1 MTPFDAVPEP
11 LNAPIELQRAELAGI
26 IGRHT
31 ESQLLCPSAVPG
43 LVLVRYNHCARSF
56 PALAQPALCVL
67 AHGSKEVSLGEE
79 RYVYDSL
86 NYMVVSVA
94 MPMSGRIL
102 DASVENPSLSLRLDI
117 DPAEITALI
126 ADAGPLSVPARPA
139 GRGLYVDRLSAD
151 LLDAILRLTRLSDT
165 PRDVAVLAPL
175 IRREVLYR
183 LLRSPQG
190 HRLYEIAQANSQAH
204 RVTQAIHWLND
215 NYGEPLRIEDLAR
228 RVNLSASTL
237 HHRFKAL
244 TSMSPLQYQKQL
256 RLQEAR
262 RLMLADGLDVSVASY
277 RVGYESPSQFS
288 REYSRL
294 FGAPPSRDMARL
306 RLAPMGSAAL

>member
-1 MTPFDAVPEP
+1 MNDSLHRPAADASLER
-11 LNAPIELQRAELAGI
+11 QRAELADVI
-26 IGRHT
+26 RRHT
-31 ESQLLCPSAVPG
+31 DGEALCQTDVPG
-43 LVLVRYNHCARSF
+43 LVLVRYEHSTSSL

-67 AHGSKEVSLGEE
+67 AHGSKEVTLGDE
-79 RYVYDSL
+79 RYIYDPL

-94 MPMSGRIL
+94 MPISGRIL
-102 DASVENPSLSLRLDI
+102 EATQDDPSLSLRLDI

-126 ADAGPLSVPARPA
+126 ADAGPLSVPGRPT
-139 GRGLYVDRLSAD
+139 GRGLYVDRLCPD
-151 LLDAILRLTRLSDT
+151 LLDALLRLVRLMDS
-165 PRDVAVLAPL
+165 PRDLAVLAPL

-190 HRLYEIAQANSQAH
+190 YRLYEIAQANSQTH
-204 RVTQAIHWLND
+204 RVTQAIDWLNG
-215 NYGEPLRIEDLAR
+215 NFSEPLRIDALAR
-228 RVNLSASTL
+228 RVNLSVSTL
-237 HHRFKAL
+237 HHRFKAV

-262 RLMLADGLDVSVASY
+262 RLMLIEGMDVSVASY

-306 RLAPMGSAAL
+306 KIATLSSTG

>member
-1 MTPFDAVPEP
+1 MIDLAAP
-11 LNAPIELQRAELAGI
+11 LDSLMECQRAELAEI

-31 ESQLLCPSAVPG
+31 EQRLLCESTVPG
-43 LVLVRYNHCARSF
+43 LYLIRYNECATSL
-56 PALAQPALCVL
+56 PTLAQPALCVL

-79 RYVYDSL
+79 RYIYDPL

-94 MPMSGRIL
+94 MPISGRIL
-102 DASVENPSLSLRLDI
+102 EATPQNPSLSLRLDI
-117 DPAEITALI
+117 DPAEITGLI
-126 ADAGPLSVPARPA
+126 ADAGPLSVPNRPA
-139 GRGLYVDRLSAD
+139 GRGLYVDRLSCE
-151 LLDAILRLTRLSDT
+151 LLDALLRLVRLIDS
-165 PRDVAVLAPL
+165 PRDLQVLGPL

-190 HRLYEIAQANSQAH
+190 HRLYEIAQANSQTH
-204 RVTQAIHWLND
+204 RVTQAIDWLNG
-215 NYGEPLRIEDLAR
+215 NFGEPLRIEALAR
-228 RVNLSASTL
+228 RVNLSVSTL
-237 HHRFKAL
+237 HHRFKAM

-262 RLMLADGLDVSVASY
+262 RLMLFEGLEVAAACY

-294 FGAPPSRDMARL
+294 FGAPPSRDLARL
-306 RLAPMGSAAL
+306 KKTSA